1 MPVVRRS
8 AAATPWS
15 ATACSAV
22 VTRPVAA
29 PSAPATSA
37 ASHWTRA
44 SSTTTSGTALAVP
57 DPMTSTWSDM
67 RVTVGPPAGGRAAV
81 SAYLSVAG

>member
-15 ATACSAV
+15 ATAWRAV

-29 PSAPATSA
+29 PRAPATSV

-57 DPMTSTWSDM
+57 VPMTSTWSDM
-67 RVTVGPPAGGRAAV
+67 PVTVGPPTAGWAAV
-81 SAYLSVAG
+81 SAYLPVAG